1 MTDQMPLAVPEAAN
15 VSQPF
20 DPSALTPETVDLGRY
35 YTLDQLMAMPAEA
48 LEELWL
54 ACPDR
59 PFYEAALKRA
69 VDDTFGENAV
79 ASDLDRLSVIDEC
92 ILYYTGQHP
101 ELPGSPPRIPTVQRA
116 DASIKWFKVS
126 DRIRERLEAGQPL
139 EDQGPVEQRRS
150 VNLRL
155 VVPAAL
161 VGFVLICVVI
171 MLVRN
176 LIGGNENQIGE
187 ADMTATAVMIASLPR
202 ETPTPTP
209 LALED
214 IDRPIR
220 AGEDLRDYYPVLL
233 EIAPSVGLSRV
244 FPVQQRAVE
253 IAEWAFEPDPD
264 VASAVL
270 GMVVR
275 PVLGIPYTTSNVE
288 FLASLQ
294 PGDAI
299 HLRMSTG
306 QTLLFEVSGS
316 ERVSRQEVS
325 IFDQAQPGIALVLLQ
340 DPAGDRLVVYG
351 DYPAGQEA
359 QGTALSGDANVNAE
373 GVSASLGNG
382 MFLTVLDTYTS
393 AGPSG
398 SPVAPEWTYLLVDVA
413 LSASAV
419 VDTGSLLV
427 ELSDAAGGRY
437 TPVTVDRAVTHFA
450 PYAAMLLQADQT
462 VQASLAFLVPNTI
475 ASPILSIAEGGD
487 PVRYSLAYAP
497 SGGLTAND
505 LDVLILQMLT
515 EGPAADPG
523 DLIVT
528 VRFFN
533 AYQQAITVTPSDIA
547 AIFSPVYLEDVFPV
561 GPAVQEAGGLLPLTV
576 EGGQALD
583 VELRFPWNGEAFVGL
598 HIGGYRFIA
607 QLR

>member
-1 MTDQMPLAVPEAAN
+1 MTDQIPLAAPEAAN

-35 YTLDQLMAMPAEA
+35 YTFDHLMAMPAEA

-101 ELPGSPPRIPTVQRA
+101 ELLGSPPRIPTVQRA
-116 DASIKWFKVS
+116 DGSIKWFKVS

-139 EDQGPVEQRRS
+139 EDEGPVEQKRPVS
-150 VNLRL
+150 LRL

-161 VGFVLICVVI
+161 MGFILLCVVI

-176 LIGGNENQIGE
+176 LIAGDENRVGE
-187 ADMTATAVMIASLPR
+187 ADLTATAVMAASLPH

-209 LALED
+209 LALDD

-233 EIAPSVGLSRV
+233 EIVPSGGLSRV

-275 PVLGIPYTTSNVE
+275 PVLGIPYTASNAE
-288 FLASLQ
+288 FLGSLQ

-325 IFDQAQPGIALVLLQ
+325 IFDQSEPGIALVLLQ

-359 QGTALSGDANVNAE
+359 QGAVSSGDASFNAA

-382 MFLTVLDTYTS
+382 VSLTVLETYTS

-398 SPVAPEWTYLLVDVA
+398 SPITPEWTYLLVDVM
-413 LSASAV
+413 LSASAA
-419 VDTGSLLV
+419 VDTGNLTI

-437 TPVTVDRAVTHFA
+437 TPVTVDGSVTHFA
-450 PYAAMLLQADQT
+450 PYAPIQLVADQT
-462 VQASLAFLVPNTI
+462 MQATLAFLVPNRI
-475 ASPILSIAEGGD
+475 ASPILSITAGGD
-487 PVRYSLAYAP
+487 PVRFGLAYVP
-497 SGGLTAND
+497 SG
-505 LDVLILQMLT
+505 
-515 EGPAADPG
+515 
-523 DLIVT
+523 
-528 VRFFN
+528 
-533 AYQQAITVTPSDIA
+533 
-547 AIFSPVYLEDVFPV
+547 
-561 GPAVQEAGGLLPLTV
+561 
-576 EGGQALD
+576 
-583 VELRFPWNGEAFVGL
+583 W
-598 HIGGYRFIA
+598 
-607 QLR
+607 